1 MKDWMIN
8 FLQKHGFWGVL
19 LMAAYPNMAFD
30 LCGICCGHFLM
41 PFWQFLAATF
51 IGKALI
57 KANTQACFFIMLFTP
72 EHLEG
77 FVSFVES
84 IIPDSL
90 DPCVWIQGM
99 ECHLLLKNL
108 LRKVGNDF
116 QKRIDGA
123 ESDAEISLPKMLWNW
138 VMVLFI
144 GYFVI
149 SCIEQFAQSRYISK
163 QREKKENENKNK

>member
-57 KANTQACFFIMLFTP
+57 KSNMQACFFIMLFTP
-72 EHLEG
+72 EHLER

-84 IIPDSL
+84 VIPDAL
-90 DPCVWIQGM
+90 DPCVWIQGK
-99 ECHLLLKNL
+99 ECHILLKDML
-108 LRKVGNDF
+108 KKVGSDF
-116 QKRIDGA
+116 QKKIDGNVGAA
-123 ESDAEISLPKMLWNW
+123 EFSLPKMLWNW
-138 VMVLFI
+138 IMIIFI

-149 SCIEQFAQSRYISK
+149 SCVEQFARNLYIHK
-163 QREKKENENKNK
+163 LKEQKKA